1 MLSWNSVSLNGPR
14 GGLGGDQ
21 VGEPVGE
28 FDVVVVGAGTAGI
41 PCAIAAAEG
50 GARVLLVEKDR
61 RIGGTLHISGGHLA
75 AAGARR
81 QRGRGIADS
90 PDRHLEDILR
100 ISGGTARAD
109 LIRIV
114 VEHAAETVDWLAD
127 RDFDF
132 APETPRIIY
141 GHEPY
146 SVPRTYYGRDEGL
159 SILAVLQRELDAVA
173 RSAALSLWTDSPVV
187 GIESNDG
194 AATVTVLRAGADV
207 TVRTPAVVLATGG
220 FAANAELFAELE
232 GAPLVSAAH
241 MTSTGDGLYLARELG
256 ARIQGRGSYMP
267 SFGGLPDPRTPGRA
281 NWSDRQILTSERAPV
296 EIYVDPAGR
305 RWVAEDEP
313 SIDAKERRLADI
325 SSQTFWTVFDD
336 AMLSAAV
343 GRAAL
348 VVGCTPDDIRAMAN
362 SREGVHSAGSLAD
375 LAVAAGIDAAGLCDT
390 VERYNSA
397 VARGVDP
404 DLGRMHLPAP
414 IARPPFYAI
423 RNHGIALVTFAGLDI
438 DDRFRVRDGVGRPIP
453 HLYAVGEVIGAAATC
468 GQSFCS
474 GMLVTPAI
482 TFGRLLGRALA
493 ASAAV
498 PGHGETSLT
507 SGTVD
512 RLVEQG

>member
-1 MLSWNSVSLNGPR
+1 M
-14 GGLGGDQ
+14 
-21 VGEPVGE
+21 GEPVGE

-41 PCAIAAAEG
+41 PCAITAAAS

-61 RIGGTLHISGGHLA
+61 RIGGTLQISGGHLA

-81 QRGRGIADS
+81 QVERGVVDS
-90 PDRHLEDILR
+90 PECHLEDILR

-127 RDFDF
+127 GGFDF

-146 SVPRTYYGRDEGL
+146 SVPRTYYGRDQGL
-159 SILAVLQRELDAVA
+159 SVLAVLQQELEAVA
-173 RSAALSLWTDSPVV
+173 RNAPLTVWTDSPVI
-187 GIESNDG
+187 GIGSDGDG
-194 AATVTVLRAGADV
+194 AAVTILRGGTDV
-207 TVRTPAVVLATGG
+207 TVRTSAVVLATGG
-220 FAANAELFAELE
+220 FAANPELFAELE

-256 ARIQGRGSYMP
+256 AHIQGRGSYMP
-267 SFGGLPDPRTPGRA
+267 SFGGLPDPRAPGRA
-281 NWSDRQILTSERAPV
+281 NWSDRQLLTSERAPV
-296 EIYVDPAGR
+296 EIYVDQAGR
-305 RWVAEDEP
+305 RWVGEDEP
-313 SIDAKERRLADI
+313 SIDAKERRLAELP
-325 SSQTFWTVFDD
+325 SQTFWTVFDD

-343 GRAAL
+343 GHAAL

-362 SREGVHSAGSLAD
+362 TREGVHSAGSLAE
-375 LAVAAGIDAAGLCDT
+375 LAVAAGIDAAGLCGT
-390 VERYNSA
+390 VDEYNAA

-404 DLGRMHLPAP
+404 DFGRTHLPAP
-414 IARPPFYAI
+414 IVRPPFYAI

-438 DDRFRVRDGVGRPIP
+438 DDRFRVRDAVGRPIP

-482 TFGRLLGRALA
+482 TFGRLLGRMLA
-493 ASAAV
+493 GCAARSA
-498 PGHGETSLT
+498 HGETSVT
-507 SGTVD
+507 QWNS
-512 RLVEQG
+512 